1 MLRCAAPPDLD
12 RLVTLE
18 HRCFAG
24 DRLSRRSFRHLL
36 SRGNAVTLVDEQDGR
51 LRGYALVLYHRAH
64 RLARLYSLAVAPDCR
79 RQGVA
84 SRLLAAV
91 EQAAR
96 AQERVKLRLEVRQDN
111 LVSLA
116 FYRQRGYRQFGRH
129 RGYYEDRM
137 DALRLEKELIPR
149 CAI

>member
-1 MLRCAAPPDLD
+1 MLRRAVPPDLD
-12 RLVTLE
+12 QLVMLE
-18 HRCFAG
+18 HGCFAG

-36 SRGNAVTLVDEQDGR
+36 SRGNAVMLVDEQDGR

-79 RQGVA
+79 RQGIA
-84 SRLLAAV
+84 RRLLAAV

-116 FYRQRGYRQFGRH
+116 FYRQRGYRPFGRR

-137 DALRLEKELIPR
+137 DALRLEKDLVPQRVI
-149 CAI
+149 